1 MGRRPNPAVIGAFV
15 VGAVVLAVVGVLV
28 LGSGRYFRATM
39 PVVVY
44 FTGSVNGLAVG
55 APVKFKGVPVGDVR
69 DIRLNIAPHERAAAD
84 VRIPVLIELDQGRI
98 AEQGVRT
105 GVDEK
110 TLRRLIDE
118 GLRAQLSTESFVTG
132 VLYVA
137 LDLRPGTPVRLVSDP
152 TVPYVEIPAL
162 PTAMEAVQDAAGR
175 IVSKLENVDLDELVA
190 AASRTLQG
198 LDRIL
203 STREAQALPASTEH
217 LLRTLDETA
226 DQMNQLA
233 TNANGMLVP
242 KLTTALD
249 AASGALRDAG
259 ETFRTLQSTFE
270 PSAPLGYRLERALA
284 GVTSAAGAIE
294 GLAEQLERDPS
305 SLVRGRSVSQDSA
318 R

>member
-44 FTGSVNGLAVG
+44 FTGSVNGRAVG
-55 APVKFKGVPVGDVR
+55 APVKFKGFPGGDGR
-69 DIRLNIAPHERAAAD
+69 DIRLNSAPHERAAAD

-118 GLRAQLSTESFVTG
+118 GLRAQLSTESFMTG

-175 IVSKLENVDLDELVA
+175 IVS
-190 AASRTLQG
+190 
-198 LDRIL
+198 
-203 STREAQALPASTEH
+203 
-217 LLRTLDETA
+217 
-226 DQMNQLA
+226 
-233 TNANGMLVP
+233 
-242 KLTTALD
+242 
-249 AASGALRDAG
+249 
-259 ETFRTLQSTFE
+259 
-270 PSAPLGYRLERALA
+270 
-284 GVTSAAGAIE
+284 
-294 GLAEQLERDPS
+294 
-305 SLVRGRSVSQDSA
+305 
-318 R
+318 